1 MKKICINKCRS
12 FFIIHFKFLR
22 QCIFCNVIK
31 SILLNKKILVFAG
44 SFAVIL
50 IILKTVE
57 FFFFHYKF
65 TFETYLGII
74 AVIFLILG
82 IYFGNKLGNKRVQPS
97 TPQNSTTLNEGIDTD
112 LSSREL
118 EVLLNISNGLTN
130 QQIAD
135 KLFVSLNT
143 IKTHTAN
150 IYSKFGVKSR
160 TQAISKAKSLNLI
173 S

>member
-1 MKKICINKCRS
+1 M
-12 FFIIHFKFLR
+12 
-22 QCIFCNVIK
+22 IK

-44 SFAVIL
+44 SFAAIL
-50 IILKTVE
+50 IILKTIE

-74 AVIFLILG
+74 ATIFLTLG
-82 IYFGNKLGNKRVQPS
+82 IYFGSKLGYKKVQS
-97 TPQNSTTLNEGIDTD
+97 SSPQNSTTLNEGIETD
-112 LSSREL
+112 LSLREL
-118 EVLLNISNGLTN
+118 EVLLNISDGLTN

-135 KLFVSLNT
+135 KLFISLNT

-150 IYSKFGVKSR
+150 IYSKLGVKSR

-173 S
+173 N

>member
-1 MKKICINKCRS
+1 MFNKKL
-12 FFIIHFKFLR
+12 FFLILHFKFLP

-31 SILLNKKILVFAG
+31 SILLNRRNLIFAG
-44 SFAVIL
+44 SFAAIL
-50 IILKTVE
+50 IILKTIE
-57 FFFFHYKF
+57 FSFFHYKF

-82 IYFGNKLGNKRVQPS
+82 IYFGSKLGNKKADID
-97 TPQNSTTLNEGIDTD
+97 TPTLNSTTLNKGIETD
-112 LSSREL
+112 LSLREL
-118 EVLLNISNGLTN
+118 EVLVSISDGLTN

-150 IYSKFGVKSR
+150 IYSKLGVKSR

-173 S
+173 N

>member
-1 MKKICINKCRS
+1 
-12 FFIIHFKFLR
+12 
-22 QCIFCNVIK
+22 VIK

-44 SFAVIL
+44 SFAAIL
-50 IILKTVE
+50 IILKTIE

-74 AVIFLILG
+74 ATIFLTLG
-82 IYFGNKLGNKRVQPS
+82 IYFGSKLGYKKVQS
-97 TPQNSTTLNEGIDTD
+97 SSPQNSTTLNEGIETD
-112 LSSREL
+112 LSLREL
-118 EVLLNISNGLTN
+118 EVLLNISDGLTN

-135 KLFVSLNT
+135 KLFISLNT

-150 IYSKFGVKSR
+150 IYSKLGVKSR

-173 S
+173 N

>member
-1 MKKICINKCRS
+1 M
-12 FFIIHFKFLR
+12 
-22 QCIFCNVIK
+22 IK
-31 SILLNKKILVFAG
+31 SILINKKNLIFAG

-65 TFETYLGII
+65 SFETYLGII
-74 AVIFLILG
+74 AVIFLIVG
-82 IYFGNKLGNKRVQPS
+82 IYFGSKLGNKKTGS
-97 TPQNSTTLNEGIDTD
+97 DASHLNSTNLNAGIETD

-118 EVLLNISNGLTN
+118 EVLLNVANGLSN

-150 IYSKFGVKSR
+150 IYSKLGVKSR

-173 S
+173 N

>member
-1 MKKICINKCRS
+1 MQV
-12 FFIIHFKFLR
+12 FFILHFKFLS
-22 QCIFCNVIK
+22 QCIFCYVIK
-31 SILLNKKILVFAG
+31 SILLNKRNLIFAG
-44 SFAVIL
+44 SFAAIL
-50 IILKTVE
+50 IILKTIE

-65 TFETYLGII
+65 SFETYLGII

-82 IYFGNKLGNKRVQPS
+82 IYFGSKLGNKKADIDSP
-97 TPQNSTTLNEGIDTD
+97 TLNSTNLNADIETD

-118 EVLLNISNGLTN
+118 EVLLNISDGLTN

-150 IYSKFGVKSR
+150 IYSKLGVKSR

-173 S
+173 N